1 MVREK
6 EVVHGSG
13 RCTQLL
19 GAVAL
24 IGESYEMEIA
34 PYPFPSP
41 TNLLEHHMSSMLI
54 FKLAERNV
62 SLTK

>member
-34 PYPFPSP
+34 PYPS
-41 TNLLEHHMSSMLI
+41 
-54 FKLAERNV
+54 LAQQ
-62 SLTK
+62 TC